1 MTRNG
6 QLDGIAIEVSGDSRC
21 INAWLGISKP
31 YSSIQLQR
39 TCSRRLQ
46 PDGPLWLSIF
56 TQCADSLAV
65 RTCRHVLF
73 QQRPSSCSSA
83 DVSALSRMGIVES
96 SLRGEGGVCEGRGGS
111 DCSRE
116 GGILPHQRI
125 LIAAPTS
132 PSKVKQAPHPSPVLE
147 IL

>member
-21 INAWLGISKP
+21 INAWLGISRP

-65 RTCRHVLF
+65 RTCRHALF
-73 QQRPSSCSSA
+73 LQRPSSCSSV
-83 DVSALSRMGIVES
+83 DVSILSRTDIVES
-96 SLRGEGGVCEGRGGS
+96 SLRAGGDVCEGRGGD
-111 DCSRE
+111 DCSGE

-125 LIAAPTS
+125 LIVAPTT
-132 PSKVKQAPHPSPVLE
+132 PSKVKQAPYPSPVLE